1 MTILERCI
9 EEITFQHG
17 CNFGTVTALAIAD
30 AVNPCEIAILLM
42 VLISILT
49 AEPKNK
55 KKVLY
60 SGLAFSFA
68 IFITYILYGTIII
81 EFFTRFTEIT
91 KASSVLIYRSM
102 AVIAMIIGALQIKD
116 YFFYKPGGMSTEM
129 PLWMRPYAKLTI
141 SKIKSVW
148 GAFFIGIFVT
158 LFLLPCTM
166 GPYFVASIL
175 LAEKGLIASIP
186 MLVYYNLIFVLP
198 MIIITLLVYFGYS
211 KVEKISGWKERNI
224 KLLHLIAGILV
235 FGIGISILLG
245 WI

>member
-1 MTILERCI
+1 
-9 EEITFQHG
+9 
-17 CNFGTVTALAIAD
+17 
-30 AVNPCEIAILLM
+30 
-42 VLISILT
+42 
-49 AEPKNK
+49 
-55 KKVLY
+55 
-60 SGLAFSFA
+60 
-68 IFITYILYGTIII
+68 
-81 EFFTRFTEIT
+81 
-91 KASSVLIYRSM
+91 
-102 AVIAMIIGALQIKD
+102 
-116 YFFYKPGGMSTEM
+116 
-129 PLWMRPYAKLTI
+129 
-141 SKIKSVW
+141 
-148 GAFFIGIFVT
+148 
-158 LFLLPCTM
+158 M